1 MAKIKAKVYLPTKD
15 WKEKEKTEITITST
29 EFDGKNDIEYSA
41 NIPSYI
47 FDLLTSEQ
55 GGMLNYQEFN
65 RRANAQAKHRH
76 SVWQEKLALKDQY
89 LKKQIKSTLIS
100 SIISE
105 IEELGHAAAFIV
117 NKQKLDKKKKLF
129 VSFKPNSFQDSCN
142 WTGGAKG
149 RVVSSSFQFFV
160 GYEIIEPKNKLSFS
174 KEERKETVPRYY
186 TYIRRSTGSTAH
198 LDTGGEEG
206 LESHPLHKSDENSRK
221 EFVNKYRIIEWN
233 QDRENF
239 FKKVEN
245 KFESL
250 NNELSKFLLD
260 LDDAKV
266 DHLIESGLK
275 LLGDG
280 EN

>member
-1 MAKIKAKVYLPTKD
+1 MAKIKAKICLPTKD
-15 WKEKEKTEITITST
+15 WKEKEETEITITST

-65 RRANAQAKHRH
+65 KRANAQAKSRH
-76 SVWQEKLALKDQY
+76 SVWEEKLALKDQY
-89 LKKQIKSTLIS
+89 LKKQIKAPLIS
-100 SIISE
+100 SIINE
-105 IEELGHAAAFIV
+105 IEELGHAAAFVV

-129 VSFKPNSFQDSCN
+129 VSFKSNSYQDSCN

-160 GYEIIEPKNKLSFS
+160 GYEILEPKNKLSFS
-174 KEERKETVPRYY
+174 SEEREETVPRYY
-186 TYIRRSTGSTAH
+186 TYIRRSTGSTSH

-206 LESHPLHKSDENSRK
+206 LERHPLHMADENNRK
-221 EFVNKYRIIEWN
+221 QFVEKYQIIEWN
-233 QDRENF
+233 QEREDF
-239 FKKVEN
+239 FKKIEG

-260 LDDAKV
+260 LDDVKV
-266 DHLIESGLK
+266 DQLIESGLK
-275 LLGDG
+275 LL
-280 EN
+280 ENGKD